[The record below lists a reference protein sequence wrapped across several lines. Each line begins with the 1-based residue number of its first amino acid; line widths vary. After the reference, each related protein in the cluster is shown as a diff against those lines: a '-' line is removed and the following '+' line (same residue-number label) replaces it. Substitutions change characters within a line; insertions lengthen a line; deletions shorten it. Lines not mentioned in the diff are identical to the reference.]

1 MATFAAL
8 DKRMMRDVNRIHDY
22 LWDSAVK
29 IDGAKLLADLTR
41 EARELDA
48 LLKAGGP
55 LRRHAESLA
64 RDTAKDKDR
73 HGGALYEL
81 LYDTYNLAAAAAHVR
96 KRDFKGAA
104 EHVAWGGGGRSGGA
118 ENSTAEGTR
127 AGSRTSSRRR
137 GSPRPGSTSACSSS
151 PGHSGR
157 SGTHALRRSSRAWPT
172 ASSCSRWRGAA
183 A

>member
-48 LLKAGGP
+48 LLKAGGT

-73 HGGALYEL
+73 HGGALYAL
-81 LYDTYNLAAAAAHVR
+81 LYDTYNPAPPAARTFGKGWDARAPKEQQGLAARAALQAAAWCAVASR
-96 KRDFKGAA
+96 SISEAATGRPSRVPIRDFAA
-104 EHVAWGGGGRSGGA
+104 GGQKI
-118 ENSTAEGTR
+118 
-127 AGSRTSSRRR
+127 
-137 GSPRPGSTSACSSS
+137 
-151 PGHSGR
+151 
-157 SGTHALRRSSRAWPT
+157 
-172 ASSCSRWRGAA
+172 AA
-183 A
+183 RL

>member
-29 IDGAKLLADLTR
+29 IDGAKLLADLPR

-48 LLKAGGP
+48 LLKAGGT

-81 LYDTYNLAAAAAHVR
+81 LYDTYNLAPPAAHVPTR
-96 KRDFKGAA
+96 GVPGAA
-104 EHVAWGGGGRSGGA
+104 EHVAWVVESDSIGTCVALDSFPLVEEWEGGKLDFEGYAGRLPPAPPPEGGGAGR
-118 ENSTAEGTR
+118 
-127 AGSRTSSRRR
+127 
-137 GSPRPGSTSACSSS
+137 
-151 PGHSGR
+151 GR
-157 SGTHALRRSSRAWPT
+157 QR
-172 ASSCSRWRGAA
+172 
-183 A
+183 